1 MTRTELPIE
10 YMNKMK
16 GGNIMTTAT
25 TVRTSSEREVTPR
38 LTCLI
43 TGKSRLTNRAYLE
56 RKSINAGSVEAYL
69 SHYISRGALKL
80 LRAGQSVEET
90 RKALNVT
97 DYNKP
102 INADVLKRAIALNG
116 KHRSE

>member
-1 MTRTELPIE
+1 
-10 YMNKMK
+10 
-16 GGNIMTTAT
+16 MTTT
-25 TVRTSSEREVTPR
+25 TVSEREVTPR

-56 RKSINAGSVEAYL
+56 RKSINAGSVETYL

-90 RKALNVT
+90 RKALRIT

-102 INADVLKRAIALNG
+102 VNAEVLKQAIALNG
-116 KHRSE
+116 KHRAE